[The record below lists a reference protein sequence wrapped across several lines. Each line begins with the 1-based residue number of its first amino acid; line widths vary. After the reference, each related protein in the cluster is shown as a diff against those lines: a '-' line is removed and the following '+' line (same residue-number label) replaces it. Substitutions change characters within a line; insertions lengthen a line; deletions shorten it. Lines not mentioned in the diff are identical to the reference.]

1 MKWDY
6 FENFGGVLPRV
17 AGEFYF
23 QGFICPV
30 EFNTLLDRTFLRR
43 HFFLRRLFL
52 FYLISEFSLG
62 FFRTDCIRKFNFN
75 LRLFLKRKEISK
87 YDCKTFC
94 KQYFL
99 YEHQFLT
106 QKIEN
111 IWFSFVYCFFLL
123 PSSITNKNNTS
134 YLLASKFEN
143 YIICILSSHAILS
156 SFLLC
161 VIYIIISIAG
171 LIRARSARGTE
182 PRTHRRW
189 STSFRL
195 VVTGLTERTRLQ
207 IVRVG

>member
-1 MKWDY
+1 MGL
-6 FENFGGVLPRV
+6 FRNFGGILPRV

-23 QGFICPV
+23 QSFICPV

-62 FFRTDCIRKFNFN
+62 FFRIDCIRKFNFN
-75 LRLFLKRKEISK
+75 LRLFWNVRRFPSTIVNIR
-87 YDCKTFC
+87 FVN
-94 KQYFL
+94 
-99 YEHQFLT
+99 QFLT

-111 IWFSFVYCFFLL
+111 NWFSFVYCFFLL
-123 PSSITNKNNTS
+123 PSFITNNNNTS

-143 YIICILSSHAILS
+143 YIICISS

-182 PRTHRRW
+182 PRTHRIW

-195 VVTGLTERTRLQ
+195 VVMGLTERTRLQ